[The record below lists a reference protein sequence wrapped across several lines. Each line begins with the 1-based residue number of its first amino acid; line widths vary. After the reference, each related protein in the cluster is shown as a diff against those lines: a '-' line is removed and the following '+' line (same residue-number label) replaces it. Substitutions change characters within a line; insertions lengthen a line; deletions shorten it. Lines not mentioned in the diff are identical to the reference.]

1 MAGQEIGQPGAMN
14 QNQIF
19 RTEPGATSHLK
30 GLLADFNQ
38 SWWRSLSSNLKD
50 ALFPEAQPP
59 LQLTS
64 RPVEERNAD
73 LHVSLWKS
81 LTTNLAGLLVEEDLP
96 RLELTSKPVAV
107 RPAFDAEKSWW
118 RSLDENVTELLFPQN
133 LPPLQLTSKP
143 VAVRPLFGF
152 YDNSRKGAAA
162 SLFLH
167 GALIALLVA
176 GSVLGARV
184 VQQPKPV
191 THVTLVEPDVSV
203 YLPLSNKSNDT
214 IGGGGGGGDRDK
226 LQAPQGKMPKQ
237 AMEQFTPPAVVLRN
251 EDPKLPIEPTIVVPP
266 EVKLPTTN
274 LPNLGDPLAKVTG
287 PSSNGTGSGGGIG
300 TGSGGGIGS
309 GTGPG
314 YGPGSGGGTGG
325 GVFQI
330 GGGVSAPRPLFTPDP
345 EYSEEARRAKHQG
358 TVVLWLVVGPDGR
371 PRDLRVLRSLGLGLD
386 EKAVEAVRQ
395 WKFEPARK
403 SGAPVAVRI
412 NVEVEFKLY

>member
-1 MAGQEIGQPGAMN
+1 MN
-14 QNQIF
+14 QEQSL
-19 RTEPGATSHLK
+19 RSEPGADAHLK
-30 GLLADFNQ
+30 KLLVDVGQ
-38 SWWRSLSSNLKD
+38 PWWRSFFSNIKD

-59 LQLTS
+59 LKLTS
-64 RPVEERNAD
+64 RPVDVHGPD
-73 LHVSLWKS
+73 LHVSTWKS
-81 LTTNLAGLLVEEDLP
+81 LTTNLAALFVEEKLP
-96 RLELTSKPVAV
+96 PLELTSKPVAV
-107 RPAFDAEKSWW
+107 QLAFDAEKSWW
-118 RSLDENVTELLFPQN
+118 RSLDENLTELLFPQN
-133 LPPLQLTSKP
+133 LPPLQLTAKP
-143 VAVRPLFGF
+143 VPVRPLFGF
-152 YDNSRKGAAA
+152 YDNSGKGAAA

-167 GALIALLVA
+167 GALLALLVA
-176 GSVLGARV
+176 GSMLGAKV
-184 VQQPKPV
+184 VHQPKPL
-191 THVTLVEPDVSV
+191 THVTLVDPDVSV
-203 YLPLSNKSNDT
+203 YLPLSNKRNDT

-251 EDPKLPIEPTIVVPP
+251 EDPKLPIEPTVVVPP
-266 EVKLPTTN
+266 EVKLPNTN

-287 PSSNGTGSGGGIG
+287 PPSNGTGSGSGIG
-300 TGSGGGIGS
+300 TGSGGGVGS

-386 EKAVEAVRQ
+386 EKAMEAVRQ

-403 SGAPVAVRI
+403 NGTPVAVRI
-412 NVEVEFKLY
+412 NVEVDFKLY

>member
-1 MAGQEIGQPGAMN
+1 MSEKPILRN
-14 QNQIF
+14 
-19 RTEPGATSHLK
+19 EPGAEPHLK
-30 GLLADFNQ
+30 NLLADFGRPGWQ
-38 SWWRSLSSNLKD
+38 SLFSNLKD
-50 ALFPEAQPP
+50 ALFPEAQAP

-64 RPVEERNAD
+64 RPVEVRKPD
-73 LHVSLWKS
+73 LHASLWKS
-81 LTTNLAGLLVEEDLP
+81 LSRNLAGLLVEEDLP
-96 RLELTSKPVAV
+96 PLELTSKPIAV
-107 RPAFDAEKSWW
+107 RPAFDAEKSLW
-118 RSLDENVTELLFPQN
+118 RSLDENVTELLFPRK
-133 LPPLQLTSKP
+133 LPALQLTSKP

-152 YDNSRKGAAA
+152 YDNSGKGAAA

-167 GALIALLVA
+167 GALIALVVG
-176 GSVLGARV
+176 GSVLGAKV
-184 VQQPKPV
+184 VQQPRPV
-191 THVTLVEPDVSV
+191 VHTMLVDPDVSV

-226 LQAPQGKMPKQ
+226 LRAPQGKMPKQ

-251 EDPKLPIEPTIVVPP
+251 EDPKLPIEPTVVVPP
-266 EVKLPTTN
+266 EVKLPNTN
-274 LPNLGDPLAKVTG
+274 LPNLGDPLTKVTG
-287 PSSNGTGSGGGIG
+287 PPSNGTGSGGGIG

-330 GGGVSAPRPLFTPDP
+330 GGGVSAPRPLYTPDP

-358 TVVLWLVVGPDGR
+358 TVVLWLIVGPDGR

-403 SGAPVAVRI
+403 SGTPVAVRI